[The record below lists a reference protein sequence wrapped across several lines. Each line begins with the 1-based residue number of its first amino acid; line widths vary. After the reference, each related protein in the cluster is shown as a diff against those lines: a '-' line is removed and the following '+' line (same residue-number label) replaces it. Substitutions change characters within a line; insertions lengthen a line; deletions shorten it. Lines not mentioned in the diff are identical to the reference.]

1 MSLDESIKVS
11 SFHKKFTTQ
20 NTDKA
25 VDVIVRLDPT
35 LSECSDVDSDS
46 DANEESNKQLPGKS
60 KTSTIYE
67 STESEYSE
75 SDNTDDESSMNN
87 DNDKSVLRVENK
99 KRKTPK
105 QNRTFAGVKNY
116 YIMWIQNTEEIIL
129 TTLQMNYGH
138 QNNILIIFLTN
149 HSTNTLLNKLIF
161 IQYKYQLVL

>member
-87 DNDKSVLRVENK
+87 DNDKSVLRVEK
-99 KRKTPK
+99 KKQKTPK

>member
-87 DNDKSVLRVENK
+87 DNDKSVLRVEKK